1 MDDDVILL
9 KICPKCGNI
18 RGSFTKDKC
27 DRCNTDVIYTN
38 IDSFDGYYHLSDEDM
53 DKIKSELYEKYVFNS
68 PLYNETAFNRRIRL
82 EAEWSEE
89 YDREEEERKHIP
101 HCPICGSANVH
112 KISLGNKI
120 GAAAIFNV
128 FSIGH
133 ISKTFKCGNCGAK
146 F

>member
-1 MDDDVILL
+1 MDNDIIYMY
-9 KICPKCGNI
+9 ICPKCGSFGI
-18 RGSFTKDKC
+18 GFTKNKC
-27 DRCNTDVIYTN
+27 DRCNTDVINTN
-38 IDSFDGYYHLSDEDM
+38 INWDNYLNLSDEDQ
-53 DKIKSELYEKYVFNS
+53 DKIESELYEKYVFNN
-68 PLYNETAFNRRIRL
+68 PLYSETAFNRRIQL
-82 EAEWSEE
+82 EAEEDAE

-112 KISLGNKI
+112 KISLGNKV

-133 ISKTFKCGNCGAK
+133 ISKTFKCKNCGAK